1 MRNRHEE
8 AQSVPGTAFV
18 VIADRVRQSPL
29 YAALRGALREKLIA
43 TYVAA
48 SHEDFRRLGGATKMA
63 EVALD
68 ELLAACPE
76 AGIDVGSALIPR
88 TTGWQI
94 KDDLWMVKNDALH
107 EAIRRRPPVVV
118 IVGRAATREPSQEL
132 A

>member
-29 YAALRGALREKLIA
+29 YVALRGALREKLIA
-43 TYVAA
+43 TYMTT
-48 SHEDFRRLGGATKMA
+48 SYEGFKRLGGATKMA

-76 AGIDVGSALIPR
+76 ADVDMGSALIPR
-88 TTGWQI
+88 TAGWQV
-94 KDDLWMVKNDALH
+94 KDDLWMVKNDALA
-107 EAIRRRPPVVV
+107 EANRRRPPVTV
-118 IVGRAATREPSQEL
+118 IVGRAAVRAPAQEL
-132 A
+132 G